1 MSPEELKKMYKFEDH
16 PLIYGYISG
25 LGYEHLYLT
34 DTFYDVFNNNS
45 YQNIHLAL
53 ISIDNYMQYD
63 NNRYYMVNENRS
75 TWIQLL
81 HKSRNRNN
89 FEQSMSVLI
98 KLLKRVKNG
107 ESITD
112 IRDSFIREQEE
123 QQKYPWRY
131 YFAKYPKMLRGADG
145 ELKWDES
152 NNYLCITLNKHQ
164 FNGQH
169 WNPFLNVIYQK

>member
-1 MSPEELKKMYKFEDH
+1 MLKGIIKIGLKHGFNGFQEAEENDKMIRKTKMSPEELKKMYKFEDH

-45 YQNIHLAL
+45 YQKIHLAL

-63 NNRYYMVNENRS
+63 KNRYYMVNENRS

-98 KLLKRVKNG
+98 K
-107 ESITD
+107 
-112 IRDSFIREQEE
+112 
-123 QQKYPWRY
+123 
-131 YFAKYPKMLRGADG
+131 
-145 ELKWDES
+145 
-152 NNYLCITLNKHQ
+152 
-164 FNGQH
+164 
-169 WNPFLNVIYQK
+169 